1 MRGRA
6 ALRRAPPE
14 YFEESMRL
22 GKQAVL
28 VLTSIVLALM
38 IAAVPASAQTAAA
51 GGNAEKVAALRPP
64 AGAKVAIIVF
74 EDLQCPDCARA
85 APLVE
90 EVAKAQKVP
99 VVRHDFPLPQH
110 NFSTR
115 AAVIARYFDTKS
127 KKLGDAWRDH
137 VFANQTA
144 ITPDNLNTYAT
155 KFAEANGTTMPF
167 FLDPSG
173 ALAAKVRADFALGQ
187 RIGIQHTPTIFV
199 VSNSSK
205 GEPFVE
211 VVDRSKLTEMIENM
225 KNSK

>member
-1 MRGRA
+1 
-6 ALRRAPPE
+6 
-14 YFEESMRL
+14 MRL
-22 GKQAVL
+22 GKRA
-28 VLTSIVLALM
+28 VLALASIVIL
-38 IAAVPASAQTAAA
+38 IATVQASAQMAVGT
-51 GGNAEKVAALRPP
+51 NADKAAALRPP

-90 EVAKAQKVP
+90 EVAKAEKVP

-144 ITPDNLNTYAT
+144 ITPDNLNTYAS
-155 KFAEANGTTMPF
+155 KFAEANGTSMPF

-199 VSNSSK
+199 VSNTSK
-205 GEPFVE
+205 GDPFVE